1 MSMKIVNMKK
11 KDYSASELKEIL
23 DEAIGDHSEELE
35 ELMDIPNIHHALF
48 QHEVNR
54 LERKLGADHTRV
66 THLKESMKRNQAI
79 INSLQDEVEGPVFQ
93 LLRPQI
99 RNAMVLGR
107 VIDNRSSGISGLSIA
122 IENEDGQRVPFVSD
136 VRTDS
141 SGHFSM
147 SLDEGSVDK
156 IIQGVGGVG
165 HLTVRDSKG
174 EVVHQ
179 DAAPLTISHGEQ
191 VSMDISVSEKGG
203 ILGRGK
209 MTGETVS
216 VQREVLKGAETG
228 IPTTPTTMGTS
239 GSRTESLPSAP
250 SPPAKGRSES
260 VPTPART
267 KAGSGATPSNGTPST
282 KAPLSA
288 PAPEISTPE
297 TSERRSILGRRRSKS
312 SSDTG
317 KK

>member
-11 KDYSASELKEIL
+11 QDYTASDLKEIL

-48 QHEVNR
+48 QHEIGR
-54 LERKLGADHTRV
+54 LERKLGADHPRV
-66 THLKESMKRNQAI
+66 THLKESLKRNQTI
-79 INSLQDEVEGPVFQ
+79 INTLQDEVEGPVFQ

-107 VIDNRSSGISGLSIA
+107 VIDDRSSGISGFSIA

-147 SLDEGSVDK
+147 SIDEGSVDK
-156 IIQGVGGVG
+156 ILQGVGGVG
-165 HLTVRDSKG
+165 HLTVRDTKG

-216 VQREVLKGAETG
+216 VQREIMKGTETG
-228 IPTTPTTMGTS
+228 IPTLEGTS
-239 GSRTESLPSAP
+239 EGSRTESIPSAP
-250 SPPAKGRSES
+250 SSPAKGRSEA
-260 VPTPART
+260 VPGASPKPRT
-267 KAGSGATPSNGTPST
+267 EPEGTPSKGTPST
-282 KAPLSA
+282 KAASSTSES
-288 PAPEISTPE
+288 EISSLEGT
-297 TSERRSILGRRRSKS
+297 ERRGIFGKRRGR
-312 SSDTG
+312 SDTG